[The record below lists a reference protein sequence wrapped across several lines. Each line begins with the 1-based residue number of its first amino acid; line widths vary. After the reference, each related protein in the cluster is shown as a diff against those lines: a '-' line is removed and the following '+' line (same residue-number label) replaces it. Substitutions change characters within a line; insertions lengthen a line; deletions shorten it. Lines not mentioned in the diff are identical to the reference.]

1 MKQGRIRDV
10 AILVVSL
17 VGITVLVVIGAMTER
32 QVSEA
37 VEKYFLSG
45 LPSLPSPR
53 EWWPT
58 KFAEAEQR
66 RVAQERKIRQ
76 DIEAERKRRE
86 TYEQLSEEF
95 GRSGGPTNVWP
106 LTVNSVQTMQ
116 IEPTP

>member
-1 MKQGRIRDV
+1 MKQGRLRDV

-17 VGITVLVVIGAMTER
+17 VGITMLVVIGAMTER

-66 RVAQERKIRQ
+66 RKAQERKTQ
-76 DIEAERKRRE
+76 QSIESERKRRE
-86 TYEQLSEEF
+86 MFELLSEEF
-95 GRSGGPTNVWP
+95 GRSGDPTNVWP
-106 LTVNSVQTMQ
+106 LTSNSVQTIE
-116 IEPTP
+116 IEP